1 VASIPSAAAR
11 NPCACSREGERK
23 KGTSGLSRRSR
34 LLSTPGARSVILG
47 GRSADPYEVKLH
59 GGHGVCCWE
68 VALACGPHMAAQ
80 EQNQ

>member
-1 VASIPSAAAR
+1 
-11 NPCACSREGERK
+11 
-23 KGTSGLSRRSR
+23 LSRRPR

-47 GRSADPYEVKLH
+47 GRSADPYEAKLH
-59 GGHGVCCWE
+59 GGHGVCCGV